1 MKIDND
7 KTVCIGT
14 TSASFQFLKIKLG
27 TLEIL
32 TIYYVL
38 RHRIPHRY
46 FLQIA
51 VTAMRKNPVYAI
63 YYNNWARLFIL
74 GIIPAAMLIYLNYKV
89 SIIIININIYIF
101 SICVNKYW
109 TLIITFWNNLVKG
122 AGRWRLEMLLRTY
135 FYWKGL
141 LKSYRK
147 LLYIGKKPQKLCT
160 LET

>member
-7 KTVCIGT
+7 KTVCIGIG
-14 TSASFQFLKIKLG
+14 SISKNKVRYFR
-27 TLEIL
+27 IL

-38 RHRIPHRY
+38 RHLIPHEY

-89 SIIIININIYIF
+89 
-101 SICVNKYW
+101 CK
-109 TLIITFWNNLVKG
+109 
-122 AGRWRLEMLLRTY
+122 
-135 FYWKGL
+135 
-141 LKSYRK
+141 
-147 LLYIGKKPQKLCT
+147 
-160 LET
+160 